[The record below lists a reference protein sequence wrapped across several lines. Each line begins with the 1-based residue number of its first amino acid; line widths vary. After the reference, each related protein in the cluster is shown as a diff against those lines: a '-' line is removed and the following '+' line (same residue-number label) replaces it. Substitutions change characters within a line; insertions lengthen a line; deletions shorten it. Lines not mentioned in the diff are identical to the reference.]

1 MCISIFFINFATK
14 TNYRIMK
21 KNISILLMAA
31 FVVLLASCKQQK
43 KTDVIITHK
52 QTAPA
57 HKKNQKMSDYEQSR
71 NVEWMG
77 SVYQIVVKRKADNSL
92 PQIQVDDHTKYYDN
106 IISVR
111 ILRKD
116 GTEFFNKTFLK
127 TDFRAFLDSD
137 TQKNGALLGVV
148 FVKAENNYL
157 YFAASVGSPDVTSDE
172 YIPLIVKIS
181 NLGSVEIKKDSAM
194 DTDGDEKTSS
204 EEEDEV

>member
-1 MCISIFFINFATK
+1 
-14 TNYRIMK
+14 MK

-31 FVVLLASCKQQK
+31 FVVFLASCKQQK

-181 NLGSVEIKKDSAM
+181 SLGSVEIKKDSAM

>member
-1 MCISIFFINFATK
+1 
-14 TNYRIMK
+14 MK

-31 FVVLLASCKQQK
+31 FVGLLASCKQQK

-52 QTAPA
+52 QTAPIP
-57 HKKNQKMSDYEQSR
+57 KKNQKMSDYEQSR

-77 SVYQIVVKRKADNSL
+77 SVYQIVVKRKADNGL
-92 PQIQVDDHTKYYDN
+92 PQIQVDEQTKYYDN

-116 GTEFFNKTFLK
+116 GTEFFNKSFLK

-148 FVKAENNYL
+148 FVKAEDNYL

-181 NLGSVEIKKDSAM
+181 RLGSIEIKKDSAM